1 MKCLTELTWCWL
13 GTRRTGLPL
22 PPEGAKQCYIF
33 KLKFIIFLS
42 FVNRCTFVLRNLWA
56 AGEKIRMKSS
66 DIHILKRL
74 CHKCYFKYWGRDDHP
89 RIAAGRT
96 SNKENVAFQRVNLRI
111 VNDLT
116 RRRKIMLE
124 WRGQDGAPRYGVLG
138 VLKNFFN
145 FKVLANEK
153 RGGLKVVAFDKSTFK
168 LFTLKFSRESVQAP
182 SCKRL

>member
-1 MKCLTELTWCWL
+1 MSLLVQRFNSTSKSTLTRNIMGSYQYHENMKKKIQKDISLVMKCLTELTWCWL

-33 KLKFIIFLS
+33 KEKFIIFLS

-111 VNDLT
+111 VNGLT
-116 RRRKIMLE
+116 RKRKIMLE
-124 WRGQDGAPRYGVLG
+124 WRGQNGAPH
-138 VLKNFFN
+138 
-145 FKVLANEK
+145 
-153 RGGLKVVAFDKSTFK
+153 
-168 LFTLKFSRESVQAP
+168 
-182 SCKRL
+182 CK